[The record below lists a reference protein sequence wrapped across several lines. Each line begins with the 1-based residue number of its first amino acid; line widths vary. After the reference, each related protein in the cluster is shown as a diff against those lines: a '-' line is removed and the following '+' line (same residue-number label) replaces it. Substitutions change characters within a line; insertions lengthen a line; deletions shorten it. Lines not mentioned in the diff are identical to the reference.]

1 MLLAE
6 RVQAGSPCS
15 ASSVG
20 VLVASEMQ
28 CIRGKLKE
36 GSEFKCQSYVN
47 QQTDIEECWPG
58 IELNGQSLKMGL
70 DV

>member
-6 RVQAGSPCS
+6 WVQAGSPCS

>member
-15 ASSVG
+15 ATSVG

-36 GSEFKCQSYVN
+36 GSKFKCQSYVN
-47 QQTDIEECWPG
+47 QQTDIEEC
-58 IELNGQSLKMGL
+58 
-70 DV
+70 